1 MTSTEVVQIWDGSGY
16 DMKFRT
22 AHISMQTRES
32 LMALLCF
39 SGVHTGQKSFIWIKI
54 GEVSDI
60 EEKEDH

>member
-39 SGVHTGQKSFIWIKI
+39 SGVHGSKKFYFDQNWGS
-54 GEVSDI
+54 V
-60 EEKEDH
+60 